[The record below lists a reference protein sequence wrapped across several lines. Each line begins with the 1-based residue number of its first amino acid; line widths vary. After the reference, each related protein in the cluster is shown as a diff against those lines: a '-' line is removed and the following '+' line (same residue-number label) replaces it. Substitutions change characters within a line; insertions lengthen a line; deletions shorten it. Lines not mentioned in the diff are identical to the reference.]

1 MAQEKELRILQLTDY
16 ASLIENLNYNFSV
29 LLSSPLYQGVQGKPG
44 KPGDAGK
51 SGIRGTRWMFAD
63 FVALNREF
71 PEITS
76 PAKLTP
82 SFFISKIQSPAESQ
96 RLYAVLNHKNPSETG
111 DSDYFVEG
119 DIIVANSKIYVFDGF
134 TVRDTKENVAGNST
148 TNNEELIAALINQ
161 KLSDSDELSRLLQTF
176 VPYRVTGKNFPD
188 SSNRNNNVKNNTTA
202 IDIDITSD
210 NNIVVPGIKLEDR
223 KIYGVTEGMV
233 TRTDLLT
240 MLVGAPQRYHD
251 IVQNSLRDD
260 PTSTVSQTTS
270 NSAPNLTRQPSFVV
284 LQNDK
289 TSGITLGFKN
299 ADTFLEFGNIY
310 VNDNNELVLSPP
322 VVGAT
327 TDTIA
332 SIKLSPNHITLTGNV
347 KVNGRVT
354 EIEPEVDEMR
364 GRAMFLSRGSK
375 NDSDPLLHI
384 GDMKKDTHIYGRRV
398 AVPYL
403 AGAQLLT
410 VTVDGWLKNSGFSVS
425 TKKSID
431 SEESSD
437 KILVNALQL
446 HSVNKKLLELKK
458 QLEEKDGVVINQVDD
473 ALLPVLGSITDVLC
487 TDDMDIDTLIN
498 QLFDETGRGKE
509 ECQYTLFG
517 GRVLTANLSSYAICD
532 GRLAPR
538 LEQIPRSTETPY
550 HTLKLMYIGH

>member
-76 PAKLTP
+76 PTKLTP

-148 TNNEELIAALINQ
+148 SNNEELIAALINQ

-322 VVGAT
+322 VTSAT
-327 TDTIA
+327 TDTIS
-332 SIKLSPNHITLTGNV
+332 SIKLSPNQITLNGNV
-347 KVNGRVT
+347 KVIGRLNETGT
-354 EIEPEVDEMR
+354 EDPERR
-364 GRAMFLSRGSK
+364 GVSFLSRRS
-375 NDSDPLLHI
+375 NDSYPILQI
-384 GDMKKDTHIYGRRV
+384 GDMKKDTHVYGRRV
-398 AVPYL
+398 AMPYL
-403 AGAQLLT
+403 AGAPLLS
-410 VTVDGWLKNSGFSVS
+410 VSVDGWVKNSGFTVS

-446 HSVNKKLLELKK
+446 HSVNKKLIELKK
-458 QLEEKDGVVINQVDD
+458 QVEEKDGVVINQVDD

-538 LEQIPRSTETPY
+538 LEMISKSTETPY